1 MLEPFMPETSAEIA
15 RQLKTEARQLPKT
28 YGAFLPADHV
38 VGDAVPLFRKL
49 EDDEIKEYRDKFAGA
64 QPKEKKRFLEFIIS
78 DFTQGFSELEV
89 FVTGKDE
96 SKVPLIEGKVTEQGD
111 KVRKMKADKA
121 DKKQIDEA
129 VTGNSHSCM

>member
-64 QPKEKKRFLEFIIS
+64 QPKEKKRYFINNFTWEIS
-78 DFTQGFSELEV
+78 FSELEV

-129 VTGNSHSCM
+129 VTGNSH